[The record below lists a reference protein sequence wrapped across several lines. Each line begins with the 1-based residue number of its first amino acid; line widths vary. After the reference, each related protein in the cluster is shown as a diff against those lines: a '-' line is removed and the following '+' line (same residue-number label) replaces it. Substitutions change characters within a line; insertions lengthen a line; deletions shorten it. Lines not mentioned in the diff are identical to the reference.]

1 MKKNIIFFCLLITSF
16 FVNAQVSTVVIDS
29 LQQVLKKG
37 NEIQKFKALTLLSD
51 EMCNTNLDLALF
63 YANKSLTKAH
73 SLKNNTYIAISYNSL
88 ANIFQYK
95 TELDSAIYYNKKAL
109 KIRKQA
115 KDSLRIAETYNNIG
129 IVYDLKGQ
137 FSKSLEHYFK
147 SLYYFEKKKNIAKQ
161 AMVISNIGI
170 VYKSQKEYAK
180 AFEYYKKAYLLY
192 LNTTDKFGQTSSA
205 SNLGSILINLKRYNE
220 SLQYSLIA
228 KQGYE
233 SLGYEVYLPYPI
245 SNIACVYDSLHQY
258 KTAEINYLK
267 SIQLFEKYS
276 NNFEIS
282 EISNLYSNCLNK
294 QKKIC

>member
-1 MKKNIIFFCLLITSF
+1 M
-16 FVNAQVSTVVIDS
+16 
-29 LQQVLKKG
+29 
-37 NEIQKFKALTLLSD
+37 
-51 EMCNTNLDLALF
+51 
-63 YANKSLTKAH
+63 
-73 SLKNNTYIAISYNSL
+73 
-88 ANIFQYK
+88 
-95 TELDSAIYYNKKAL
+95 
-109 KIRKQA
+109 
-115 KDSLRIAETYNNIG
+115 
-129 IVYDLKGQ
+129 
-137 FSKSLEHYFK
+137 
-147 SLYYFEKKKNIAKQ
+147 
-161 AMVISNIGI
+161 
-170 VYKSQKEYAK
+170 
-180 AFEYYKKAYLLY
+180 LY

-233 SLGYEVYLPYPI
+233 NLGYEVYLPYPI

-294 QKKIC
+294 QKKYVEGANLALKKVRSCKNQSLFLEIKSYKNLFDANIGMEIIKSSRIYCKNIMQER